1 MGMFLAASVVACVIR
16 ESAVL
21 IHRAYA
27 NCNRS
32 IVLQAGRVFTD
43 VPDTI
48 ELDQRPVFCT
58 GPPYFCIPGAE
69 ECSLAFHEG
78 RPLSALTW
86 VAQQPRQGAAR
97 SRADEEAD
105 QLAEVAAAY
114 ADRCEHVLGSSDRAP
129 GANGAAG
136 AGLGSRSSE
145 YGSQAD
151 DGFSLLQVC
160 LYPA

>member
-1 MGMFLAASVVACVIR
+1 M
-16 ESAVL
+16 
-21 IHRAYA
+21 
-27 NCNRS
+27 
-32 IVLQAGRVFTD
+32 QAGRIFTT
-43 VPDTI
+43 VPGMI
-48 ELDQRPVFCT
+48 QLNKRPMFCT
-58 GPPYFCIPGAE
+58 PYLSIPGAE

-78 RPLSALTW
+78 RPLASLTW

-114 ADRCEHVLGSSDRAP
+114 ADRCEHVLGSSDRVP
-129 GANGAAG
+129 GANGGAG
-136 AGLGSRSSE
+136 PGLGSRSSE

-160 LYPA
+160 MVQ